1 MRPIRQHR
9 YQAEV
14 QELAQELAR
23 LVQSDSQSEA
33 RSSTRM
39 PSVRAQPLTW
49 DGQRLAEPN
58 LQAQMAGDLLAEA
71 ATLWPQL
78 AE

>member
-1 MRPIRQHR
+1 MCPIRQHR
-9 YQAEV
+9 YQAELQAGAV
-14 QELAQELAR
+14 AR
-23 LVQSDSQSEA
+23 VAQSDSQSEA
-33 RSSTRM
+33 RSSMRM
-39 PSVRAQPLTW
+39 LSVRTQLLPL

>member
-1 MRPIRQHR
+1 MRPICQHR

-14 QELAQELAR
+14 QAGALAQ

-33 RSSTRM
+33 RSSMRM
-39 PSVRAQPLTW
+39 LSVRTQLLPL

-58 LQAQMAGDLLAEA
+58 LQAQMAGDLPAEA